1 MKATNKKEAE
11 EPEEEDEA
19 TTELYYEINTNGGDV
34 YLTINAGRDSTIRV
48 MSGQP
53 SNPGP
58 KPPGT

>member
-1 MKATNKKEAE
+1 MKATNKKEVE

-48 MSGQP
+48 MAGQP
-53 SNPGP
+53 TPPP
-58 KPPGT
+58 KPPQP